1 MNKYFQFANLIES
14 VVKNDYSGC
23 LDKKEVIENHQLT
36 LKADPTRNDFFEVA
50 SAYLRLFKDRH
61 LQLVDKSAEAFSNGF
76 SVRRY
81 EDHLIVIE
89 VFQEIELKVGDVVTH
104 LNAIEIKNLEA
115 KYSDYFFSAD
125 KNRQQWGGV
134 IKQQQQLTYE
144 RAGITKNYELEKFP
158 PRNIQ
163 PNYTFKY
170 SDSVPT
176 FVLTDFN
183 NEEAIETLV
192 QEHEHEIMASDDLI
206 IDVRHNGGGTDLA
219 YFPLLPFILD
229 QPTLASEL
237 HQNETMSV
245 LYSKRNCELRIEM
258 LQNHLEATENPPK
271 ELKDYIENELKLYRE
286 NYGKGFMIN
295 EQDTTFDFLIKGG
308 PKPKNIYI
316 LTDQYCGSSGDS
328 FVKLVKQSPKVTVVG
343 RNTMGVLDY
352 SNVAYLEL
360 DDDFTLMYPTTRMNY
375 LDRGLGIDNIGIAPD
390 IYVEWTPEHL
400 VEDVDFKKVFELI
413 KDKKNSGLTE
423 EL

>member
-1 MNKYFQFANLIES
+1 MNKYFQFANLIET

-23 LDKKEVIENHQLT
+23 LDKKEVIENNELI
-36 LKADPTRNDFFEVA
+36 LKEEPTRDDFFEAA

-61 LQLVDKSAEAFSNGF
+61 LQLVDNSAEAFTNGF

-81 EDHLIVIE
+81 KDYLIVTE
-89 VFQEIELKVGDVVTH
+89 VFQEIELEVGDAITH
-104 LNAIEIKNLEA
+104 LDSVKIKDIEA
-115 KYSDYFFSAD
+115 TYSDYFFSAD
-125 KNRQQWGGV
+125 KNRQQWGVV
-134 IKQQQQLTYE
+134 IKQQQHLTYV
-144 RAGITKNYELEKFP
+144 RAGVAKNYELEKFASV
-158 PRNIQ
+158 NVE
-163 PNYTFKY
+163 PNYSFNYTH
-170 SDSVPT
+170 SVPT
-176 FVLTDFN
+176 FVFTDFN

-192 QEHEHEIMASDDLI
+192 RKHEHEILASDHLI
-206 IDVRHNGGGTDLA
+206 IDVRNNAGGSDLA

-245 LYSKRNCELRIEM
+245 LYSKRNCELRIKM
-258 LQNHLEATENPPK
+258 LKNHLEATENPPQ
-271 ELKDYIENELKLYRE
+271 ELRDYIENELKLYRE
-286 NYGKGFMIN
+286 NYGKGFTIN

-328 FVKLVKQSPKVTVVG
+328 FVKLAKQSPKVTVVG
-343 RNTMGVLDY
+343 RNTMGALDY

-360 DDDFTLMYPTTRMNY
+360 DDAFTLMYPTTRMNY

-390 IYVEWTPEHL
+390 IFVEWTPEHL
-400 VEDVDFKKVFELI
+400 VEDVDLKKVFELI
-413 KDKKNSGLTE
+413 KDKKN
-423 EL
+423 